1 MFNNKL
7 LVLLIFLG
15 AYSVQAEILFKNDL
29 FSDVTISQYLGD
41 LKAPYDQV
49 IASKAPAVSLYSSMS
64 SMSLKKKGLFH
75 KTHQLSPEIL
85 KAARNLERDGRKITI
100 TALEK
105 DGNVSFELVG
115 EDGSIIFV
123 P

>member
-7 LVLLIFLG
+7 MILLMFLG

-41 LKAPYDQV
+41 IKTPYDQV
-49 IASKAPAVSLYSSMS
+49 VASKAPAVSLHSSMS
-64 SMSLKKKGLFH
+64 SLSLKKKGLFH
-75 KTHQLSPEIL
+75 KTHQLSTEIL
-85 KAARNLERDGRKITI
+85 KAARSLEREGRKITI
-100 TALEK
+100 TALEQ
-105 DGNVSFELVG
+105 DGKVSFVLIG